1 MTKADFTILLV
12 DDEDDIREVVGMSLA
27 DIGYTVHS
35 AENGQDAL
43 RIFHRIKPPIV
54 MTDIKMPGI
63 DGIELLQTIK
73 RENPEVEVVMI
84 TGHGDMDLA
93 VKSLKYE
100 ATDFITKP
108 INVEALEIA
117 LKRVQD
123 KIIMKR
129 QLKQYTENLEALV
142 REKIELQDH
151 LSSLGL
157 MIGSISHG
165 IKGLLT
171 GLDGGMYL
179 LDSGFSKE
187 NQSQI
192 SEGWQIVKMMIERI
206 RKLVLD
212 ILYYA
217 KERDLKWEQL
227 DVLSFASDVARVIEP
242 KVRQR
247 NIAFEKQFDETV
259 GEFEI
264 DAGYVYSALMNIL
277 ENAMDACTRDTAK
290 NDHKIV
296 FSVLQDKKHIIFE
309 VFDNGI
315 GMDRP
320 TTEKIFTPFFSSK
333 GRKGTGL
340 GLYISNKIIQQ
351 HGGQIQVKS
360 TPGRSTL
367 FSIRLPKFLPESI
380 KKPPAAQKSGPP
392 GQDTKS
398 S

>member
-1 MTKADFTILLV
+1 MTKEISTILLV

-35 AENGQDAL
+35 AENGEDAL
-43 RIFHRIKPPIV
+43 RLFHKLGPPIV

-63 DGIELLQTIK
+63 DGIELLQIIK
-73 RENPEVEVVMI
+73 RENPDTEVVMI

-108 INVEALEIA
+108 INVDALEIA

-123 KIIMKR
+123 KITMKQ

-142 REKIELQDH
+142 QEKIELQDH

-192 SEGWQIVKMMIERI
+192 AEGWDIVKMMIERI

-227 DVLSFASDVARVIEP
+227 DVFSFASDIARVLEP
-242 KVRQR
+242 KIRER
-247 NIAFEKQFDETV
+247 NISFVKEFDETV

-264 DAGYVYSALMNIL
+264 DAGYVHSALINIL
-277 ENAMDACTRDTAK
+277 ENAMDACTRDSAK
-290 NDHKIV
+290 KDHKIV
-296 FSVLQDKKHIIFE
+296 FGVHQDKKYIIFE

-315 GMDRP
+315 GMDRA
-320 TTEKIFTPFFSSK
+320 TTEKIFTPFFF
-333 GRKGTGL
+333 
-340 GLYISNKIIQQ
+340 IQR
-351 HGGQIQVKS
+351 
-360 TPGRSTL
+360 P
-367 FSIRLPKFLPESI
+367 
-380 KKPPAAQKSGPP
+380 
-392 GQDTKS
+392 
-398 S
+398 